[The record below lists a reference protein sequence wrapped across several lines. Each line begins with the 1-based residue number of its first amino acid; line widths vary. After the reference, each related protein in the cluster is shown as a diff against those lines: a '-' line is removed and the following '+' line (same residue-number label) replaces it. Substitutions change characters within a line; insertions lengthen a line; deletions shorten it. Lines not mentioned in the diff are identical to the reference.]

1 MNQLE
6 KFISDNWLSE
16 VTWNIFKL
24 QKDAGLYVRVLHNT
38 TTGQA
43 IFLKWF
49 KKYNNFMISV
59 NPTTKD
65 SNDWFYINQYD
76 KDWVIVEAFEDSL
89 TNFKSKPASLWHWA
103 IEV

>member
-1 MNQLE
+1 
-6 KFISDNWLSE
+6 
-16 VTWNIFKL
+16 
-24 QKDAGLYVRVLHNT
+24 
-38 TTGQA
+38 
-43 IFLKWF
+43 
-49 KKYNNFMISV
+49 MISV